1 MWAWKPQDGE
11 NGRSPVRVCPRTL
24 AGWDNELFSL
34 EKANIRKTRS
44 LERKKRKK
52 GKETCFYL
60 HFDKHSMLAL
70 KAGKISGI
78 YLGSWFKLDKTGT
91 LWHVGHHNGDALQND
106 SENDS
111 CIYLS
116 HWMKTLRAKYPSI
129 FLIMKSVSFM
139 YSIRHDKDQELLF
152 SSTLLVFAIVNAR
165 NFSLKHVAMMN
176 FLRLPILFSLL
187 IKLVAR
193 LNRRTMPNGAFDSP
207 FMALIPSPVRAHTLV
222 AAPSKNKTNY
232 HGS

>member
-1 MWAWKPQDGE
+1 
-11 NGRSPVRVCPRTL
+11 
-24 AGWDNELFSL
+24 
-34 EKANIRKTRS
+34 
-44 LERKKRKK
+44 
-52 GKETCFYL
+52 
-60 HFDKHSMLAL
+60 
-70 KAGKISGI
+70 
-78 YLGSWFKLDKTGT
+78 
-91 LWHVGHHNGDALQND
+91 
-106 SENDS
+106 
-111 CIYLS
+111 
-116 HWMKTLRAKYPSI
+116 MKTLRAKYPSI